1 MKKIYIKIYIVI
13 LAAVSAYMSHAA
25 YLNWQVDTNSDG
37 LAYNS
42 QTGECTFNGQIVTGA
57 KVVARGSEGSYDL
70 QTYDNV
76 IGNVLGNPV
85 VGIVDAVGS
94 GELYADLSSYHKE
107 GYSYYIEL
115 MSDTTTVAVSQGL
128 TYADSLAKVSQTLGG
143 DAVSGG
149 SQLALWSGGSAYA
162 VPEPTGALLVMIGAA
177 MLGLKRRKV

>member
-1 MKKIYIKIYIVI
+1 M
-13 LAAVSAYMSHAA
+13 
-25 YLNWQVDTNSDG
+25 
-37 LAYNS
+37 
-42 QTGECTFNGQIVTGA
+42 
-57 KVVARGSEGSYDL
+57 
-70 QTYDNV
+70 
-76 IGNVLGNPV
+76 
-85 VGIVDAVGS
+85 GIVDAVGS